1 MSNVFQVYWRHEN
14 SLIAA
19 WTERELLERNEPVG
33 QLSAD
38 VWSEVLVN
46 VIGMRPEVWLALLP
60 LLGGAVDQKT
70 HATKAGVFVNYRQ
83 QVRLFFFGFVAVV
96 FVRRSAYLLLLW
108 DVDCLGTFHW
118 ERVPKNSP
126 NGSRLDREAVRGRRS
141 DCSNLQRPGFH
152 RGKFSID

>member
-1 MSNVFQVYWRHEN
+1 
-14 SLIAA
+14 LIAA

-83 QVRLFFFGFVAVV
+83 QVRLFFFWICCGCC
-96 FVRRSAYLLLLW
+96 RSAFGLLI
-108 DVDCLGTFHW
+108 VALGCRLFRHVSLETSTEEQSKW
-118 ERVPKNSP
+118 EST
-126 NGSRLDREAVRGRRS
+126 
-141 DCSNLQRPGFH
+141 RP
-152 RGKFSID
+152 

>member
-1 MSNVFQVYWRHEN
+1 
-14 SLIAA
+14 LIAA

-83 QVRLFFFGFVAVV
+83 QVRLIFFDLLRLLSFG
-96 FVRRSAYLLLLW
+96 VRLTYYIIA
-108 DVDCLGTFHW
+108 LGCRLFRHVSLETSTEEQFKW
-118 ERVPKNSP
+118 E
-126 NGSRLDREAVRGRRS
+126 LT
-141 DCSNLQRPGFH
+141 RP
-152 RGKFSID
+152 